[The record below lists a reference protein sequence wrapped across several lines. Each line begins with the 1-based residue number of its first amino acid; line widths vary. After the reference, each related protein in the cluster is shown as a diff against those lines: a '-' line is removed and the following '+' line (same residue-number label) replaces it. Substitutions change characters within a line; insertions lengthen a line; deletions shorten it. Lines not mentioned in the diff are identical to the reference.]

1 VSSLPGLATGIDPN
15 ESSINDNA
23 PGAPTLNAIVFDTA
37 FGYPDAV
44 NLNL

>member
-1 VSSLPGLATGIDPN
+1 VPGLATGIDPN